1 MSKVVGLLS
10 GEDKEEIQNLFEK
23 KLALEN
29 LVKIIDTD
37 NSKIYD
43 KLVMDYGKTLRQFQE
58 WWMVNSQKYKWEGQN
73 WRIDFETSEV
83 ISNDI

>member
-1 MSKVVGLLS
+1 MGRIVGVLA

-29 LVKIIDTD
+29 LVKIIDAD
-37 NSKIYD
+37 NQKIYD
-43 KLVMDYGKTLRQFQE
+43 KLVTDYGRTLRQFQA
-58 WWMVNSQKYKWEGQN
+58 WWMINSQKYKWEGQN
-73 WRIDFETSEV
+73 WSIDFETSEV